1 MKSTSESLRA
11 FAAAAQQAAAILEAL
26 EPIVE
31 AIHRAEI
38 RRKQLEVLILKSYTL
53 GLTFSEARRLKKL
66 Q

>member
-1 MKSTSESLRA
+1 MRA
-11 FAAAAQQAAAILEAL
+11 FTAAAQQAAVVLDAL
-26 EPIVE
+26 VPIVE